1 MRAFVA
7 IEIPEEIRNRIAGLI
22 QALQPAAPKVR
33 WARAGGMHITLKF
46 LGEISEQQV
55 EEIKTQLASVQSA
68 TPLHLQIQGAG
79 YFPNERSPR
88 VLWLGVQSGAAL
100 PELASQIEK
109 RLATLGMAKEDRPF
123 SAHLTL
129 GRLQRPG
136 KLDALREELRKREP
150 LALGSFTTDEF
161 FLYESKLSPR
171 GSIHRRI
178 ARFQIGQ
185 SGC

>member
-7 IEIPEEIRNRIAGLI
+7 VEIPDEIRRRIADLI
-22 QALQPAAPKVR
+22 QALQSAAPQVR
-33 WARAGGMHITLKF
+33 WARAEGLHITLKF

-55 EEIKTQLASVQSA
+55 EEIKTQLMSVQSA

-88 VLWLGVQSGAAL
+88 VVWLGVESGAAL
-100 PELASQIEK
+100 PELASQVEK
-109 RLATLGMAKEDRPF
+109 RLATLGMAEEDRPF
-123 SAHLTL
+123 SAHLTV
-129 GRLQRPG
+129 GRLRRPG

-150 LALGSFTTDEF
+150 LLLGSFTTDEF

-171 GSIHRRI
+171 RAIYRQV

-185 SGC
+185 SGG